1 MDENPSY
8 ARKITRLRTGPLSPM
23 LINVK
28 PDGTVSDR
36 AKEETLKAYA
46 RFSGKVI
53 EVTVGPKKKRRTR
66 GREGELGNQDGYFF
80 GPVMESV
87 AAEIWQTKDMKEAYY
102 RTLEAVSFVLER
114 NPKGGSPLKR
124 LIHVSDLDCPG
135 MAKLIDNV
143 LIWAAQEH
151 GVYIENPDPKKS
163 KAWRER
169 FQREYQYQGV

>member
-1 MDENPSY
+1 
-8 ARKITRLRTGPLSPM
+8 M

-36 AKEETLKAYA
+36 AIQETLKAYA
-46 RFSGKVI
+46 RFPGKVI
-53 EVTVGPKKKRRTR
+53 EVGVGPPKKRRTR
-66 GREGELGNQDGYFF
+66 GREGELGNQDGAFF
-80 GPVMESV
+80 GPIMKVV

-114 NPKGGSPLKR
+114 YPKGGAPIKR
-124 LIHVSDLDCPG
+124 LIHVSDLDCSG
-135 MAKLIDNV
+135 MTRLIDDT

-151 GVYIENPDPKKS
+151 GVFIEEPDPKKS

-169 FQREYQYQGV
+169 FQREYLYQGEME